1 MAGIASTSWPFLS
14 GTAVGWLLSQAWRR
28 PTAVYPTGVLV
39 WLCTVAIG
47 MLLRKITSASVAG
60 GFIVVASTVTAL
72 LLLGWRV
79 IARSGLRRA
88 GSV

>member
-39 WLCTVAIG
+39 WLCTVTVG

-72 LLLGWRV
+72 LQLGWRV